1 MSSADVS
8 THSGTRLHEAAALTP
23 FTTAREAGAA
33 GAARRA
39 SRSGGGDCG
48 PVLGSGAL
56 RVGGSRRKGP
66 LSGAG
71 GRGGA
76 AAVWAPRGAVRRGS
90 GCPRRCGRWPRR
102 AHGCV
107 AGGPHPCRARCCWRR
122 RLCRPAAPR
131 RASLLTS
138 CSQGRGEAPG
148 TAAARR
154 ERVPSPT
161 SVGSSRPQC
170 PPPGPPPAPPSRR
183 RPRPPSRSAAA
194 AGGSR
199 RCWGERAGGRAPA
212 RVAAGAAILLGAGR
226 AGGGARGVTAASFPR
241 QEDAKG
247 KKPKRREK
255 LKRRGKAEGEQSAPE
270 ESGPG
275 DGGLLQP
282 PSAKKAKK
290 SAEGNGAAEQNGSA
304 PASGHGEAPAAEEPG
319 SDAEVTAVRGVAR
332 AAPRA
337 RQRPAA
343 GGCYPCSR
351 LGLPAQMGQTHSF
364 SRVAV

>member
-1 MSSADVS
+1 M
-8 THSGTRLHEAAALTP
+8 
-23 FTTAREAGAA
+23 
-33 GAARRA
+33 
-39 SRSGGGDCG
+39 
-48 PVLGSGAL
+48 
-56 RVGGSRRKGP
+56 
-66 LSGAG
+66 
-71 GRGGA
+71 
-76 AAVWAPRGAVRRGS
+76 
-90 GCPRRCGRWPRR
+90 
-102 AHGCV
+102 
-107 AGGPHPCRARCCWRR
+107 
-122 RLCRPAAPR
+122 
-131 RASLLTS
+131 
-138 CSQGRGEAPG
+138 
-148 TAAARR
+148 
-154 ERVPSPT
+154 
-161 SVGSSRPQC
+161 
-170 PPPGPPPAPPSRR
+170 
-183 RPRPPSRSAAA
+183 
-194 AGGSR
+194 
-199 RCWGERAGGRAPA
+199 
-212 RVAAGAAILLGAGR
+212 
-226 AGGGARGVTAASFPR
+226 TAASFPR

-351 LGLPAQMGQTHSF
+351 FGLPAQMGQTHSF
-364 SRVAV
+364 SHVAVQVMPLDCLSGLISCFVFFALSS